1 MDHVTLQ
8 ADVDGLPV
16 MPLAFYAG
24 ETNMEVPN
32 LAEFSASDDGAGV
45 EAELV
50 DPRWLLTARV
60 TSLGYDDFM
69 VMEGWVQRVRTIH
82 AGRFLGFDPRRRRP
96 RAYDQMVPPPTPTLS
111 GNHPRN
117 PPREVGLSGLGDS
130 FRLSAGDHIGIVST
144 LGVRSVHRLVADATA
159 SSGGASTVSVIPRVL
174 LATASGAS
182 VSLDRPLQLFHM
194 QPGSVEM
201 IMGEQWGEVAFKAVS
216 INRVVAAL

>member
-1 MDHVTLQ
+1 MFHVTLQ

-69 VMEGWVQRVRTIH
+69 VLEGWVQRVRTIH
-82 AGRFLGFDPRRRRP
+82 AGRFLGFDPRRRATRGGRDAHLP
-96 RAYDQMVPPPTPTLS
+96 AGCGRGRGGGGSRGRRTCLRAVRGAPAAAARI
-111 GNHPRN
+111 GC
-117 PPREVGLSGLGDS
+117 
-130 FRLSAGDHIGIVST
+130 AG
-144 LGVRSVHRLVADATA
+144 APAM
-159 SSGGASTVSVIPRVL
+159 GGGRGGGGCACCGWCGGRR
-174 LATASGAS
+174 GAW
-182 VSLDRPLQLFHM
+182 RWRRR
-194 QPGSVEM
+194 G
-201 IMGEQWGEVAFKAVS
+201 A
-216 INRVVAAL
+216 